1 MAVHEVRQNLLLLSL
16 FCWLLSTPIIIVLCI
31 IIPFN
36 VHDALNAVYNNA
48 SELLRKLTK
57 YRLYNYCVHADICQ
71 V

>member
-1 MAVHEVRQNLLLLSL
+1 MSEPIAAVTVLLAA
-16 FCWLLSTPIIIVLCI
+16 FNSTIIIVLCI

-57 YRLYNYCVHADICQ
+57 FRLYNYCVHADICQ